1 MTANQRFSVT
11 DDRYVIDRLTS
22 KVGKAYCNE
31 GDPENDTHLR
41 QRMLWERLSELT
53 LRLIVN
59 TAPREI
65 SFDEKICQPFC
76 AEAHSICMVL
86 YSVIKASH
94 LNTLEVGLSL
104 QHKFDGQ
111 LRRNKVGMLG
121 YTSLSLFMDDVECLL
136 RDLYGESDNQA
147 IALVRDA
154 VFSIVDELTKYVR
167 NDLWQ
172 EHCNAQHIHHVF
184 RSGPVSGSQFC
195 DMNRAVRDLTQR
207 ARDVRANPTA
217 FSKYTVSAPQ
227 CPSSH

>member
-1 MTANQRFSVT
+1 
-11 DDRYVIDRLTS
+11 
-22 KVGKAYCNE
+22 
-31 GDPENDTHLR
+31 
-41 QRMLWERLSELT
+41 MLWERLSELT

-184 RSGPVSGSQFC
+184 RSGLPVSGSQFC

-217 FSKYTVSAPQ
+217 FSKYTVSFVDYLYENWRFDRV
-227 CPSSH
+227 CVFPSPSERRPSVLPATSGGPSVLPATSDDIPF